1 MSYKQ
6 LLLQQIDNF
15 TGELCTIFPHNS
27 DILLLKEKYSMIKSM
42 NSKLVIEYIIQHIY
56 PLKKMI
62 LEQDE
67 NFFLNGGGQEEI
79 KDNSGLRLR
88 DSICKLWMGEMS
100 SENKEIVWKYFK
112 VFVILAEKYLIEN
125 AGK

>member
-15 TGELCTIFPHNS
+15 INELSTIFTKNT
-27 DILLLKEKYSMIKSM
+27 DIALLKEKYSMVKSM
-42 NSKLVIEYIIQHIY
+42 NSKLVVEYIIQHIY

-79 KDNSGLRLR
+79 KEGSGLRFR
-88 DSICKLWMGEMS
+88 DNICKLWVSEMS
-100 SENKEIVWKYFK
+100 SDNKEIVWKYFK
-112 VFVILAEKYLIEN
+112 VFVMLSEKYLIEN
-125 AGK
+125 A